1 MGLFFITYQLLM
13 YCGISTKDVKL
24 YASSLYWITKL
35 HKSPYVD
42 GSSKWTTKHL
52 SKLLTSIKI
61 GLLDYCGTSYSRRG
75 VNLKLF
81 LKNSKGLL
89 DYM

>member
-1 MGLFFITYQLLM
+1 MLWSF
-13 YCGISTKDVKL
+13 GISTKDVKL
-24 YASSLYWITKL
+24 DLSSLYWITKL
-35 HKSPYVD
+35 HKSPCKHHYID
-42 GSSKWTTKHL
+42 EPSKWTTKHL

-75 VNLKLF
+75 MNLKLI

>member
-1 MGLFFITYQLLM
+1 VSKIYENIILWSF
-13 YCGISTKDVKL
+13 GISTKDVKL
-24 YASSLYWITKL
+24 DVSSLYWITKL

-52 SKLLTSIKI
+52 SKLLISIKI
-61 GLLDYCGTSYSRRG
+61 GLLGYCGTSYSRHG
-75 VNLKLF
+75 VKLKLI

-89 DYM
+89 DYI